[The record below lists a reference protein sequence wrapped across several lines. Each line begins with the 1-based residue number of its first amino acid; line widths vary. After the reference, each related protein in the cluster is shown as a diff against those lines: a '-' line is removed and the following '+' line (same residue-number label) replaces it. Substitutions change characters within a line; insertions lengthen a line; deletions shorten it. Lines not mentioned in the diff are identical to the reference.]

1 MDKGS
6 LNLKLPR
13 WVRRFVKEHSQM
25 CYDMQERME
34 WVVDLA
40 RETLFRRSGG
50 PFAAAI
56 FDMETEHIVTAGVN
70 MVTSLSCS
78 IMHAEVVAIMAAQ
91 QHLKDFDLASIG
103 SGRYQLVT
111 STEPCTMCLGAIVW
125 SGVRS
130 VVCGARDEDAR
141 AVGFDEG
148 PKPADW
154 ASELNNRGIEVV
166 RDVRRTEAAEIL
178 GEYKNLGRKIYNSR
192 RSDGQ

>member
-6 LNLKLPR
+6 FSLKLPR
-13 WVRRFVKEHSQM
+13 WIRRFVKDHGQM
-25 CYDMQERME
+25 CYDLQERME

-50 PFAAAI
+50 PFAAAV
-56 FDMETEHIVTAGVN
+56 FDMETEHLVSAGVN

-78 IMHAEVVAIMAAQ
+78 VLHAEIAAIMAAQ
-91 QHLKDFDLASIG
+91 QQLKDFDLCCVG

-111 STEPCTMCLGAIVW
+111 SAEPCTMCLGATVW

-130 VVCGARDEDAR
+130 VVCGARDEDVR
-141 AVGFDEG
+141 AIGFDEG

-154 ASELNNRGIEVV
+154 AGELNRRGIEVI
-166 RDVRRTEAAEIL
+166 RDVHRDQACQVMAE
-178 GEYKNLGRKIYNSR
+178 YRSLGRKIYNSR
-192 RSDGQ
+192 RTDGQ

>member
-13 WVRRFVKEHSQM
+13 WVGRFVKDHSQI
-25 CYDMQERME
+25 CYDLQERMD
-34 WVVDLA
+34 WVIDLA

-50 PFAAAI
+50 PFAAAV
-56 FDMETEHIVTAGVN
+56 FDMETEHLVTAGVN

-78 IMHAEVVAIMAAQ
+78 VLHAEIVAIMAAQ
-91 QHLKDFDLASIG
+91 QQLKDFDLASVG

-125 SGVRS
+125 SGARS

-154 ASELNNRGIEVV
+154 VGELKRRGIEVV
-166 RDVRRTEAAEIL
+166 RDVRRTEAAEVL
-178 GEYKNLGRKIYNSR
+178 AEYKNFGRTIYNSR

>member
-13 WVRRFVKEHSQM
+13 WVGRFVTDHSQI
-25 CYDMQERME
+25 CYDLQERME
-34 WVVDLA
+34 WVIDLA
-40 RETLFRRSGG
+40 RQTLFHGSGG
-50 PFAAAI
+50 PFAAAV
-56 FDMETEHIVTAGVN
+56 FDLETEHIVTAGVN
-70 MVTSLSCS
+70 LVTSLSCS
-78 IMHAEVVAIMAAQ
+78 VLHAEIVAIMAAQ
-91 QHLKDFDLASIG
+91 QQLTDFDLASVG

-111 STEPCTMCLGAIVW
+111 STEPCTMCLGAVVW

-154 ASELNNRGIEVV
+154 VGELTRRGIEVV
-166 RDVRRTEAAEIL
+166 CDVHRSEAAEVL
-178 GEYKNLGRKIYNSR
+178 AGYKNLGRTIYNSR

>member
-13 WVRRFVKEHSQM
+13 WIRRFVTDHSQM
-25 CYDMQERME
+25 CYDLQERMD
-34 WVVDLA
+34 WVIDLA

-50 PFAAAI
+50 PFAAVV

-78 IMHAEVVAIMAAQ
+78 VLHAEIVAIMAAQ
-91 QHLKDFDLASIG
+91 QQLKDFDLASVG

-111 STEPCTMCLGAIVW
+111 STEPCTMCLGAIIW
-125 SGVRS
+125 SGVGS

-154 ASELNNRGIEVV
+154 IGELNRRGIEVV
-166 RDVRRTEAAEIL
+166 RDVRRNEAAEVL
-178 GEYKNLGRKIYNSR
+178 AEYKNLGRKIYNSR